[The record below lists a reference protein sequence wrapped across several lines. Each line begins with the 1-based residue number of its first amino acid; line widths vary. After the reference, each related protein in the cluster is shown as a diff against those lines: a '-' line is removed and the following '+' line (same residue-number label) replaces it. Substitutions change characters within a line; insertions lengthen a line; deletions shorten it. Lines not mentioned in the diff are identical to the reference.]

1 MSGREE
7 KDMADPQAAVV
18 NSTTDQPPA
27 TNTGFLRHQY
37 RCCTQSCHFDLKCD
51 SDSEKKDILPGIVS
65 GYAIGPKIIFKDLNP
80 RS

>member
-51 SDSEKKDILPGIVS
+51 SDSEKKRYIAWNRFWVCNWS
-65 GYAIGPKIIFKDLNP
+65 QNHF
-80 RS
+80 